1 MKILIISDAWL
12 PQVNGVVQT
21 YENIITE
28 LEKMG
33 HQTMV
38 IGPSD
43 FPLRIPLIG
52 YTEIKLALFPYGR
65 LKKKI
70 EAFNPDSIH
79 VATEGPLGMASKK
92 YCLKHRVPFSTSYH
106 TQFPDYVEKRIRRH
120 MPFLSKTAY
129 KIAVRNICRFHSAS
143 TALLVTTK
151 SMAEEL
157 QKWGIKTPIHFFTR
171 GVNQDWFFPPQ
182 NDSDRPHFKDLKKPI
197 ALYVGRIAIEK
208 SIEDFLDMEW
218 DGSKVVVGHGPDTA
232 VSYTHLTLPTTV
244 IV

>member
-52 YTEIKLALFPYGR
+52 YTEIKLDLFPYGR

-70 EAFNPDSIH
+70 EAFNPPYN
-79 VATEGPLGMASKK
+79 V
-92 YCLKHRVPFSTSYH
+92 
-106 TQFPDYVEKRIRRH
+106 
-120 MPFLSKTAY
+120 
-129 KIAVRNICRFHSAS
+129 
-143 TALLVTTK
+143 
-151 SMAEEL
+151 
-157 QKWGIKTPIHFFTR
+157 
-171 GVNQDWFFPPQ
+171 
-182 NDSDRPHFKDLKKPI
+182 
-197 ALYVGRIAIEK
+197 
-208 SIEDFLDMEW
+208 
-218 DGSKVVVGHGPDTA
+218 
-232 VSYTHLTLPTTV
+232 
-244 IV
+244 